1 MVRTYKRLSHKQEW
15 DPGAMQQ
22 AIDACENGLMGY
34 GKASKEFHV
43 PRSKLR
49 DRIKKKNIVRTGSS
63 KGFVGGLVGWSFHP
77 TKKMSSADIF
87 LIWKKCCWDCQGMI

>member
-43 PRSKLR
+43 PGLTLR
-49 DRIKKKNIVRTGSS
+49 DRIKKRTSSELEVVKVLLVGSS
-63 KGFVGGLVGWSFHP
+63 QSFHP
-77 TKKMSSADIF
+77 TNKMSSADIF